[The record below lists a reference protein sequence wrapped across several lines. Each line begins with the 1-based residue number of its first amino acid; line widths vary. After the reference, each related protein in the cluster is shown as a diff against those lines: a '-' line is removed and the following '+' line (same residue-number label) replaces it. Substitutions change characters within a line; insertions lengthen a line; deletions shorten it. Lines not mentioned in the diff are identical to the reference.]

1 MKKSVCFLFAAV
13 LVLGMIGVASADVFD
28 TGTVNIGQTPNNGDT
43 VQLNISI
50 KGIAVPSND
59 TISSAT
65 LTINASNVNA
75 GSDSVD
81 LYLSKD
87 FSLGNL
93 TGDTTTFTNLVSSG
107 VFKTVTNPETLQ
119 LDITSGQ
126 GYWFLGWW
134 DNVTLNSYDLQI
146 TYSDPPPSIPEPCT
160 MLLLGS
166 GLVGLAAFRRCK
178 KA

>member
-1 MKKSVCFLFAAV
+1 MKRIVCFLFAAV

-28 TGTVNIGQTPNNGDT
+28 TGTVNIGQTPYNGDT

-81 LYLSKD
+81 LYLGKN

-93 TGDTTTFTNLVSSG
+93 TGDTTTFTDLVSSG
-107 VFKTVTNPETLQ
+107 VFKTVTNPETLE

-126 GYWFLGWW
+126 GFLWFN
-134 DNVTLNSYDLQI
+134 NVTLNSYDLKI
-146 TYSDPPPSIPEPCT
+146 TYSDPPPSVPEPCT

-166 GLVGLAAFRRCK
+166 GLVGLGVFRKRFK
-178 KA
+178 TA

>member
-13 LVLGMIGVASADVFD
+13 LVFGMIGVASADVFD
-28 TGTVNIGQTPNNGDT
+28 TGTVNIGQTPWNGDT

-50 KGIAVPSND
+50 TGIAVPAND

-65 LTINASNVNA
+65 LTINASGVSAN
-75 GSDSVD
+75 SDSVD

-87 FSLGNL
+87 FSLGDL
-93 TGDTTTFTNLVSSG
+93 TGNTTTFTNLISSG

-119 LDITSGQ
+119 LDITSEQ
-126 GYWFLGWW
+126 GFLLWG
-134 DNVTLNSYDLQI
+134 NVTLNSYDLKI
-146 TYSDPPPSIPEPCT
+146 TYTDPPPSVPEPCA

-166 GLVGLAAFRRCK
+166 GLVGLAAFRRFK